1 MSEIVTLPDY
11 IRDMAE
17 REFSQEYRQE
27 LAEEGFALPDGSYP
41 IPDCDALRRAIQS
54 YGRETSERR
63 AELRRH
69 IAKRKAALGC
79 PEVSLPD
86 TWAMKGAE

>member
-1 MSEIVTLPDY
+1 
-11 IRDMAE
+11 MAD
-17 REFSQEYRQE
+17 REFSEEYREE
-27 LAEEGFALPDGSYP
+27 LATEGEALPDGSYP

-54 YGRETSERR
+54 YGRETPEKR

-79 PEVSLPD
+79 HEVDLPE
-86 TWAMKGAE
+86 TWKMKGAE